1 MASQVQTPAASG
13 GTALD
18 QERKKLKKVLFRFDL
33 VFFTIAAFISLDTI
47 ALTAAY
53 GAGET
58 FVWLAFLIVVY
69 LIPYGMIIAEM
80 GSAFPVEGGPYAWV
94 RMAFGRL
101 AGSYTAVIYWL
112 SNPVWIGGT
121 LAATSVAAINSLILK
136 DPMSTGWSIV
146 VGLVVVW
153 VTVMLSMIEM
163 KYGKWTGI
171 IGTVVRLLTLFIFLA
186 LVVVFLVQNGKPE
199 GTITVSSL
207 KPSLLGFLAVI
218 GLLQFMFVGFEL
230 SSGAAEEMTDPQK
243 DVPKMILRSG
253 LIAAAI
259 TGSMILGVL
268 LVLNGDALSS
278 VAGFPDAY
286 NSVASVLGGAQTA
299 FNWFICA
306 LIILT
311 IISAG
316 GVWQQGGVRIQAVA
330 GLDGAAPL
338 WFGKFSKAGTP
349 LTMNILSAIIGS
361 VFVVLVFLIAEGS
374 LATFFGIMVS
384 VIISLTAMMY
394 IFQIPAVIMLR
405 KKYPDHPR
413 PFRVPGGRF
422 FLWLCVVGAESIVII
437 TIITLL
443 WPGLLDNALG
453 QPYDINYWWGVSRAY
468 FETVTLGIVGFFLL
482 MAVVFWAIG
491 KRNISKGLVGEND
504 LLAIDPEALAEEQA
518 YEADARA
525 PPGRPGGSVSIPAPG
540 GRSAAL
546 GLQPALSR

>member
-1 MASQVQTPAASG
+1 MAAEPQLLAG
-13 GTALD
+13 GGALG

-58 FVWLAFLIVVY
+58 FVWLAFLIIVY

-101 AGSYTAVIYWL
+101 AASYTAVIYWG

-121 LAATSVAAINSLILK
+121 LAATSVAAIDSLILK
-136 DPMSTGWSIV
+136 EPMSTGWSIV

-186 LVVVFLVQNGKPE
+186 LVVVFLIQNGKPE

-278 VAGFPDAY
+278 VAGFPTPTTRWPACW
-286 NSVASVLGGAQTA
+286 VAPRRRST
-299 FNWFICA
+299 
-306 LIILT
+306 
-311 IISAG
+311 
-316 GVWQQGGVRIQAVA
+316 
-330 GLDGAAPL
+330 
-338 WFGKFSKAGTP
+338 
-349 LTMNILSAIIGS
+349 GS
-361 VFVVLVFLIAEGS
+361 S
-374 LATFFGIMVS
+374 
-384 VIISLTAMMY
+384 
-394 IFQIPAVIMLR
+394 
-405 KKYPDHPR
+405 
-413 PFRVPGGRF
+413 
-422 FLWLCVVGAESIVII
+422 
-437 TIITLL
+437 
-443 WPGLLDNALG
+443 
-453 QPYDINYWWGVSRAY
+453 
-468 FETVTLGIVGFFLL
+468 
-482 MAVVFWAIG
+482 
-491 KRNISKGLVGEND
+491 
-504 LLAIDPEALAEEQA
+504 
-518 YEADARA
+518 
-525 PPGRPGGSVSIPAPG
+525 
-540 GRSAAL
+540 
-546 GLQPALSR
+546 ALSSSSPSSAPAAYGSRVACASRPWPAWTVRLHSGSASSARRARRSP